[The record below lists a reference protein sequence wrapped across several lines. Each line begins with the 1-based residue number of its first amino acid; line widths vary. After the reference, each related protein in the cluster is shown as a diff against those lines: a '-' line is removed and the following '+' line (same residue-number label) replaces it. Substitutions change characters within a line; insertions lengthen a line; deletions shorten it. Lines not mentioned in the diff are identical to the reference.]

1 MVVWKEALYTA
12 GLTPKKQK
20 KVIRA
25 INRKR
30 PVRNVYLITAPSN
43 KGNCLEYMK
52 ANQILQPYFRKQE
65 LVVYGLAGSED
76 AAQELVA
83 SMLCGTYLATGA
95 FEVVAYLDS
104 KDGGKAGEFA

>member
-1 MVVWKEALYTA
+1 MVVWKDALYTA

-20 KVIRA
+20 RVIRA

-52 ANQILQPYFRKQE
+52 ANQILQPYYKKRE
-65 LVVYGLAGSED
+65 LIVYGLAGSEGE
-76 AAQELVA
+76 AQELVA

-95 FEVVAYLDS
+95 FSVVEYLDS